1 MMRTGA
7 TRALLRPFSCSKA
20 AAAPGLRFT
29 HAAAFKNAGLV
40 KRTESLAMSAY
51 RPTVTS
57 LVRSYATIPGV
68 TRDSNKEHEVAQGKL
83 AADPALVSSSSST
96 HAVFSEV
103 GTEAKEEDVDMMA
116 GIRSDLVSADR
127 FVHDWF

>member
-1 MMRTGA
+1 
-7 TRALLRPFSCSKA
+7 
-20 AAAPGLRFT
+20 
-29 HAAAFKNAGLV
+29 
-40 KRTESLAMSAY
+40 MSAY

-68 TRDSNKEHEVAQGKL
+68 TRDSDKEHEIAQGKL
-83 AADPALVSSSSST
+83 AADPGLVSSSSST

-116 GIRSDLVSADR
+116 GIRSDLVSADGVMYDLIR
-127 FVHDWF
+127 HR